1 MAHHEAALPKCT
13 QVDSSTL
20 QLDLPL
26 HQEEEVGALHSKEAT
41 GSHGGG
47 RHVSYQTWQCVGT
60 ADAGRKRWKDGAGL
74 AVDCIVNT

>member
-26 HQEEEVGALHSKEAT
+26 HQEEEVGALHSKQAT
-41 GSHGGG
+41 GSHTAAADTFPTRRGSVWGPLMQAG
-47 RHVSYQTWQCVGT
+47 SAGKLQLGWQ
-60 ADAGRKRWKDGAGL
+60 
-74 AVDCIVNT
+74 